1 MSAPLRTMVPQIRRL
16 GAKFISVR
24 NFSAEDEGVKEVSEN
39 VYKKA
44 GAQVAK
50 ILAGGLVGVTFATWL
65 QYKARGKAT
74 SRILGFTIG
83 K

>member
-1 MSAPLRTMVPQIRRL
+1 MSAPLRTMVPQIRCL

-24 NFSAEDEGVKEVSEN
+24 NFSAEGEGVKEVSEN

-44 GAQVAK
+44 GANIAK
-50 ILAGGLVGVTFATWL
+50 MAAGGVVGVTLATWL
-65 QYKARGKAT
+65 QYKAHGKAT